1 MSLFSSLFKSSP
13 SPTKR
18 AVETPLDL
26 ATYAGSL
33 ASNPA
38 DIDPILDRVRKITTI
53 HSVGSDL
60 SPEDESA
67 LLEVYL
73 DLEKYLMTNDPIRTF
88 TKEELRGRLSPNLSM
103 KLTNHE
109 TKGN

>member
-1 MSLFSSLFKSSP
+1 MSLFGSLFKSSA
-13 SPTKR
+13 SSATK
-18 AVETPLDL
+18 VIETPLEL

-38 DIDPILDRVRKITTI
+38 DIDPVLDRVRRITTI
-53 HSVGSDL
+53 HSVDGGL

-67 LLEVYL
+67 LLQVYL
-73 DLEKYLMTNDPIRTF
+73 DLEGYLTTSDPIRTF
-88 TKEELRGRLSPNLSM
+88 TKEELRGRLSPDLST